1 MSNFKESKN
10 VTKNFEF
17 MDNQIKSN
25 QIKSN
30 QIKSNQIKSNQIKS
44 NQIKSNQIKSNQ
56 IKSNQI
62 KSNQIKSN
70 QIKSNQIKS
79 NQIKSNQIKS
89 NQIKSNQIKS
99 NQIKSNQIK
108 SNQIKSNQIKFKPK
122 TFLLATLCTA
132 AILWGCKGDEP
143 VTPKVEADF
152 TLTFGSKGAVTFKN
166 ASKNATSYAW
176 DFGDGSKSTEE
187 NPTHTYT
194 KDSTYTVKLTATNAG
209 GSAEK
214 TRTVTISLEGTSTQ
228 LVANFTFVVDEKTA
242 GKVTFTNTSEGA
254 TSYAWDFGDG
264 NTSKDENPAHTYAKN
279 DTYTVK
285 LTATNA
291 GGSDNTTK
299 EVTITNTGITSIDI
313 ADLTQ
318 LAIKENS
325 PKGTQIGEIV
335 ATVAN
340 TDETPVYS
348 IKSQTPADAIR
359 LNGNKIVVNDSS
371 VFDFETRTE
380 ITGEIQGTVAGVT
393 ATAAFTISITND
405 LGEAINIP
413 DANFKVKL
421 VNDPAINTN
430 GDQEISEAE
439 AQAFTGQFKF
449 EGSEAKDFTGIEY
462 FTNLTRFNI
471 ENANKVINN
480 IDVSNNTAL
489 TFLQLSRTG
498 LTAIDVSQNTL
509 LTFLSLILN
518 QLTEIDVSNNTALE
532 QLFLSDNKITAIDVS
547 NTTMLTRLWL
557 NNNSEL
563 TKVNLAN
570 GNNDKLTDLDL
581 TNTPKLTCVQV
592 DKLPIPSGWKFDS
605 GKEGVFQTEA
615 CQ

>member
-1 MSNFKESKN
+1 MNIQS
-10 VTKNFEF
+10 
-17 MDNQIKSN
+17 
-25 QIKSN
+25 
-30 QIKSNQIKSNQIKS
+30 
-44 NQIKSNQIKSNQ
+44 
-56 IKSNQI
+56 
-62 KSNQIKSN
+62 
-70 QIKSNQIKS
+70 
-79 NQIKSNQIKS
+79 
-89 NQIKSNQIKS
+89 
-99 NQIKSNQIK
+99 
-108 SNQIKSNQIKFKPK
+108 K

-132 AILWGCKGDEP
+132 AILFSCGGDDP

-318 LAIKENS
+318 LTIQENS
-325 PKGTQIGEIV
+325 AKGTQIGEV
-335 ATVAN
+335 TATVAN

-348 IKSQTPADAIR
+348 IKSQNPADAIA
-359 LNGNKIVVNDSS
+359 LEGNKIVVNDSS
-371 VFDFETRTE
+371 VFDHETNKE
-380 ITGEIQGTVAGVT
+380 VTGEIQGTVAGVT
-393 ATAAFTISITND
+393 AAAAFTISVTND

-413 DANFKVKL
+413 DAEFKARLLDNIVHPSL
-421 VNDPAINTN
+421 DAN
-430 GDQEISEAE
+430 GDGEISEAE
-439 AQAFTGQFKF
+439 AQAYGYINANSR
-449 EGSEAKDFTGIEY
+449 GIKDATGIEY
-462 FTNLTRFNI
+462 FTNITDLNLDSNDLT
-471 ENANKVINN
+471 E

-489 TFLQLSRTG
+489 TFLYLGGNDLTEIDVSNNKALTFLKISSNK
-498 LTAIDVSQNTL
+498 LTAIDVSQNTA
-509 LTFLSLILN
+509 LTNLELQVN
-518 QLTEIDVSNNTALE
+518 KLTAIDVSNNTVLTKLLLFNN
-532 QLFLSDNKITAIDVS
+532 QLTTLDVS
-547 NTTMLTRLWL
+547 QNTALT
-557 NNNSEL
+557 
-563 TKVNLAN
+563 NLSIS
-570 GNNDKLTDLDL
+570 GNKLMKIDLSKNTALITLRADQSPDL
-581 TNTPKLTCVQV
+581 TCIRVKDPMS
-592 DKLPIPSGWKFDS
+592 IPGGWRKDAKAS
-605 GKEGVFQTEA
+605 YRTD
-615 CQ
+615 CN

>member
-1 MSNFKESKN
+1 MN
-10 VTKNFEF
+10 
-17 MDNQIKSN
+17 
-25 QIKSN
+25 
-30 QIKSNQIKSNQIKS
+30 
-44 NQIKSNQIKSNQ
+44 
-56 IKSNQI
+56 
-62 KSNQIKSN
+62 
-70 QIKSNQIKS
+70 
-79 NQIKSNQIKS
+79 
-89 NQIKSNQIKS
+89 
-99 NQIKSNQIK
+99 
-108 SNQIKSNQIKFKPK
+108 FKPK

-132 AILWGCKGDEP
+132 AVLWGCKGDEP

-166 ASKNATSYAW
+166 ASKNATGYAW

-194 KDSTYTVKLTATNAG
+194 KDSTYTVKLIATNAG

-264 NTSKDENPAHTYAKN
+264 NTSTDENPAHTYAKN

-318 LAIKENS
+318 LTIQENS
-325 PKGTQIGEIV
+325 PKDTEIGEIT

-340 TDETPVYS
+340 TEETPVYS
-348 IKSQTPADAIR
+348 IRSQSPAGAIA
-359 LNGNKIVVNDSS
+359 LEGNKMVVNDSS

-380 ITGEIQGTVAGVT
+380 VTGEIQGTVAGVS

-405 LGEAINIP
+405 LGEPINIP
-413 DANFKVKL
+413 DAIFKARL
-421 VNDPAINTN
+421 LNDIYHPGLDANKD
-430 GDQEISEAE
+430 GEISEAE
-439 AQAFTGQFKF
+439 AQAYGNI
-449 EGSEAKDFTGIEY
+449 SANSIDIKDATGIEY
-462 FTNLTRFNI
+462 FTNITSLDLFGNKLTKIDVSYNTMLTDLNLFSNQLT
-471 ENANKVINN
+471 AL
-480 IDVSNNTAL
+480 DVSNNTEL
-489 TFLQLSRTG
+489 TILGVGLNN
-498 LTAIDVSQNTL
+498 LTAIDVSKNTV
-509 LTFLSLILN
+509 LTKLSLGNN
-518 QLTEIDVSNNTALE
+518 QLTALDVSKNTVLSKLLLFKNQLTAL
-532 QLFLSDNKITAIDVS
+532 DVS
-547 NTTMLTRLWL
+547 KNIVLTEL
-557 NNNSEL
+557 NLLDNAI
-563 TKVNLAN
+563 TKINLAN
-570 GNNDKLTDLDL
+570 GNNDALTDLDL

-592 DKLPIPSGWKFDS
+592 DQLPIPAAWTKYDAA
-605 GKEGVFQTEA
+605 KVTFQKEA
-615 CQ
+615 CSN

>member
-1 MSNFKESKN
+1 MSNFNESKSE
-10 VTKNFEF
+10 TKNFEF
-17 MDNQIKSN
+17 MDNQIKPLN
-25 QIKSN
+25 
-30 QIKSNQIKSNQIKS
+30 
-44 NQIKSNQIKSNQ
+44 
-56 IKSNQI
+56 
-62 KSNQIKSN
+62 
-70 QIKSNQIKS
+70 
-79 NQIKSNQIKS
+79 
-89 NQIKSNQIKS
+89 
-99 NQIKSNQIK
+99 
-108 SNQIKSNQIKFKPK
+108 FKPK

-132 AILWGCKGDEP
+132 AVLWGCKGDEP

-318 LAIKENS
+318 LTIQENS
-325 PKGTQIGEIV
+325 AKGTQIGEIV

-340 TDETPVYS
+340 TEETPVYS
-348 IKSQTPADAIR
+348 ITSQNPAGAIA
-359 LNGNKIVVNDSS
+359 LEGNKMVIADSS
-371 VFDFETRTE
+371 VFDHETNKE
-380 ITGEIQGTVAGVT
+380 VTGEIQGTVAGVS

-405 LGEAINIP
+405 LKELINFP
-413 DANFKVKL
+413 DSKFKGQLFNANHPGL
-421 VNDPAINTN
+421 DDN
-430 GDQEISEAE
+430 GDGEISEEE
-439 AQAFTGQFKF
+439 ARVYEKIDVTGI
-449 EGSEAKDFTGIEY
+449 DDLTGIEY
-462 FTNLTRFNI
+462 FTNLTRI
-471 ENANKVINN
+471 YIVTSANLTD

-489 TFLQLSRTG
+489 TSLSLEFNRS
-498 LTAIDVSQNTL
+498 LTAIDVSKNTL
-509 LTFLSLILN
+509 LTR
-518 QLTEIDVSNNTALE
+518 LT
-532 QLFLSDNKITAIDVS
+532 
-547 NTTMLTRLWL
+547 LTNLKG
-557 NNNSEL
+557 L

-570 GNNDKLTDLDL
+570 GNNDAITDLNL
-581 TNTPKLTCVQV
+581 QNNPNLTCVQV
-592 DKLPIPSGWKFDS
+592 DKLPIPSAWTKYDDI
-605 GKEGVFQTEA
+605 KIFQTEA
-615 CQ
+615 CP

>member
-1 MSNFKESKN
+1 MNFN
-10 VTKNFEF
+10 
-17 MDNQIKSN
+17 
-25 QIKSN
+25 
-30 QIKSNQIKSNQIKS
+30 
-44 NQIKSNQIKSNQ
+44 
-56 IKSNQI
+56 
-62 KSNQIKSN
+62 
-70 QIKSNQIKS
+70 
-79 NQIKSNQIKS
+79 
-89 NQIKSNQIKS
+89 
-99 NQIKSNQIK
+99 
-108 SNQIKSNQIKFKPK
+108 PK

-132 AILWGCKGDEP
+132 AILWGCKKDNEQ

-176 DFGDGSKSTEE
+176 DFGDGSKSTDE

-264 NTSKDENPAHTYAKN
+264 NTSTDENPAHTYAKN

-325 PKGTQIGEIV
+325 PKDTQIGEIK

-413 DANFKVKL
+413 DANFKAVL
-421 VNDPAINTN
+421 LSNSSHPGLDAN
-430 GDQEISEAE
+430 GDGEISEAE
-439 AQAFTGQFKF
+439 ARDYTSGI
-449 EGSEAKDFTGIEY
+449 GSNGGGIKDATGIEY
-462 FTNLTRFNI
+462 FSRITDLDLQFNGLTDIDVSNNI
-471 ENANKVINN
+471 ALTYLDLSGNRLTS

-489 TFLQLSRTG
+489 TELYLSSS
-498 LTAIDVSQNTL
+498 D
-509 LTFLSLILN
+509 
-518 QLTEIDVSNNTALE
+518 LTEIDVSNNTALTE
-532 QLFLSDNKITAIDVS
+532 LYLSYNDLTEIDISNNTALTYLGLRGNDLTKIDVSNNMALTQLFLNRNNLTAIDVS
-547 NTTMLTRLWL
+547 RNKMLTTFWL
-557 NNNSEL
+557 NSNNDL
-563 TKVNLAN
+563 TKINLAN
-570 GNNDKLTDLDL
+570 GNNDAITDLDL
-581 TNTPKLTCVQV
+581 TNTPNLTCVQV
-592 DKLPIPSGWKFDS
+592 DKLPIPTAWTKYDAT
-605 GKEGVFQTEA
+605 KVTFQTEA
-615 CQ
+615 CD

>member
-1 MSNFKESKN
+1 MSNFNESKSE
-10 VTKNFEF
+10 TKNFEF

-56 IKSNQI
+56 IKPLN
-62 KSNQIKSN
+62 
-70 QIKSNQIKS
+70 
-79 NQIKSNQIKS
+79 
-89 NQIKSNQIKS
+89 
-99 NQIKSNQIK
+99 
-108 SNQIKSNQIKFKPK
+108 FKPK

-132 AILWGCKGDEP
+132 AVLWGCKGDEP

-228 LVANFTFVVDEKTA
+228 LVANFTFAVDEKTA

-264 NTSKDENPAHTYAKN
+264 NTSTDENPAHTYAKN

-318 LAIKENS
+318 LTIQENS
-325 PKGTQIGEIV
+325 PKDTEIGEIT

-348 IKSQTPADAIR
+348 IKSQNPADAVG
-359 LNGNKIVVNDSS
+359 LEGNKIVVNDSS
-371 VFDFETRTE
+371 VFDHETNKE
-380 ITGEIQGTVAGVT
+380 VTGEIQGTVAGVST
-393 ATAAFTISITND
+393 TAAFTISITND
-405 LGEAINIP
+405 LSELIEFQ
-413 DANFKVKL
+413 DKEFKKEL
-421 VNDPAINTN
+421 LNNEDSIDTD
-430 GDQEISEAE
+430 GDKEISESE
-439 AQAFTGQFKF
+439 ARNFTGYIFTDASK
-449 EGSEAKDFTGIEY
+449 AINFTGIEY
-462 FTNLTRFNI
+462 FTNLTRLTLKLPTNDIKNI
-471 ENANKVINN
+471 DVTNN
-480 IDVSNNTAL
+480 TALTLLTISSAGLKEIDVSNNTAL
-489 TFLQLSRTG
+489 TVLILWGNQLS
-498 LTAIDVSQNTL
+498 
-509 LTFLSLILN
+509 
-518 QLTEIDVSNNTALE
+518 EIDVSNNTVLTS
-532 QLFLSDNKITAIDVS
+532 LDLSF
-547 NTTMLTRLWL
+547 
-557 NNNSEL
+557 NNDL

-570 GNNDKLTDLDL
+570 GNNNAIANLDL
-581 TNTPKLTCVQV
+581 TNNPKLTCVQV
-592 DKLPIPSGWKFDS
+592 DDPTNIPSAWNGKYDS
-605 GKEGVFQTEA
+605 NKVTFQKEA
-615 CQ
+615 CSN

>member
-1 MSNFKESKN
+1 MNIQS
-10 VTKNFEF
+10 
-17 MDNQIKSN
+17 
-25 QIKSN
+25 
-30 QIKSNQIKSNQIKS
+30 
-44 NQIKSNQIKSNQ
+44 
-56 IKSNQI
+56 
-62 KSNQIKSN
+62 
-70 QIKSNQIKS
+70 
-79 NQIKSNQIKS
+79 
-89 NQIKSNQIKS
+89 
-99 NQIKSNQIK
+99 
-108 SNQIKSNQIKFKPK
+108 K

-132 AILWGCKGDEP
+132 AILWGCKKDDEP
-143 VTPKVEADF
+143 ILKVEADF

-166 ASKNATSYAW
+166 ASKNATGYAW

-209 GSAEK
+209 GSSEK

-228 LVANFTFVVDEKTA
+228 LKANFTFAVDEKTA

-264 NTSKDENPAHTYAKN
+264 NTSTDENPAHTYAKN

-318 LAIKENS
+318 LTIQENS
-325 PKGTQIGEIV
+325 PKGTQIGEIT

-348 IKSQTPADAIR
+348 IKSQNPADAIA
-359 LNGNKIVVNDSS
+359 LEGNKMVVNDSS
-371 VFDFETRTE
+371 VFDHETNKE

-413 DANFKVKL
+413 DAKFKVKL

-439 AQAFTGQFKF
+439 AQDFTGSIESTGGDYKNVI
-449 EGSEAKDFTGIEY
+449 GIEY
-462 FTNLTRFNI
+462 FKNLTKFDNI
-471 ENANKVINN
+471 IDGLTSIN
-480 IDVSNNTAL
+480 VSQNTAL
-489 TFLQLSRTG
+489 TSL
-498 LTAIDVSQNTL
+498 NL
-509 LTFLSLILN
+509 LAN
-518 QLTEIDVSNNTALE
+518 ELTEIDVSKNTMLT
-532 QLFLSDNKITAIDVS
+532 FLRLSSNKFSEIDVS
-547 NTTMLTRLWL
+547 KNTMLTDLRLE
-557 NNNSEL
+557 NNTL

-570 GNNDKLTDLDL
+570 GNNDKLTNLDL
-581 TNTPKLTCVQV
+581 RDNPNLTCVQV
-592 DKLPIPSGWKFDS
+592 DKIPSPIPNGWKFDS
-605 GKEGVFQTEA
+605 GKESVLQTGS
-615 CQ
+615 CN

>member
-1 MSNFKESKN
+1 MNIQS
-10 VTKNFEF
+10 
-17 MDNQIKSN
+17 
-25 QIKSN
+25 
-30 QIKSNQIKSNQIKS
+30 
-44 NQIKSNQIKSNQ
+44 
-56 IKSNQI
+56 
-62 KSNQIKSN
+62 
-70 QIKSNQIKS
+70 
-79 NQIKSNQIKS
+79 
-89 NQIKSNQIKS
+89 
-99 NQIKSNQIK
+99 
-108 SNQIKSNQIKFKPK
+108 K

-132 AILWGCKGDEP
+132 AILFSCGGDDP

-166 ASKNATSYAW
+166 ASKNATGYAW

-209 GSAEK
+209 GSSEK

-318 LAIKENS
+318 LTIQENS
-325 PKGTQIGEIV
+325 AKGTQIGEIT

-340 TDETPVYS
+340 TEETPVYS
-348 IKSQTPADAIR
+348 ITSQTPAGAIA
-359 LNGNKIVVNDSS
+359 LEGNKMVVNDSS

-380 ITGEIQGTVAGVT
+380 VTGEIQGTVAGVST
-393 ATAAFTISITND
+393 TAAFTLSITND

-413 DANFKVKL
+413 DGKFKRQLFNANHPGLDANK
-421 VNDPAINTN
+421 D
-430 GDQEISEAE
+430 GEISELE
-439 AQAFTGQFKF
+439 AR
-449 EGSEAKDFTGIEY
+449 DFTGTIDVSSIDNTTGMEY
-462 FTNLTRFNI
+462 FTNATGISVVTSEITDTGIDVSQNTALTRLTVEGVKLPNPNLSL
-471 ENANKVINN
+471 E
-480 IDVSNNTAL
+480 IDLSNNTAL
-489 TFLQLSRTG
+489 TYLSLKAISITE
-498 LTAIDVSQNTL
+498 IDVSQNTALTL
-509 LTFLSLILN
+509 LKLN
-518 QLTEIDVSNNTALE
+518 FNRLTTLDVSQNTALTLLDL
-532 QLFLSDNKITAIDVS
+532 Q
-547 NTTMLTRLWL
+547 
-557 NNNSEL
+557 NSAKL

-570 GNNDKLTDLDL
+570 GNNDKLKDLDL
-581 TNTPKLTCVQV
+581 TNNPDLACVQV
-592 DKLPIPSGWKFDS
+592 DSPLPSPLPSGWKFNS

>member
-1 MSNFKESKN
+1 MKN
-10 VTKNFEF
+10 INKTKSETKNFKL
-17 MDNQIKSN
+17 MD
-25 QIKSN
+25 
-30 QIKSNQIKSNQIKS
+30 
-44 NQIKSNQIKSNQ
+44 
-56 IKSNQI
+56 
-62 KSNQIKSN
+62 
-70 QIKSNQIKS
+70 
-79 NQIKSNQIKS
+79 
-89 NQIKSNQIKS
+89 
-99 NQIKSNQIK
+99 
-108 SNQIKSNQIKFKPK
+108 NQIKFKPMNFNPK
-122 TFLLATLCTA
+122 TFLFATLCTA

-176 DFGDGSKSTEE
+176 DFGDGSKSTDE

-291 GGSDNTTK
+291 GGSDNTMK

-318 LAIKENS
+318 LTIQENS
-325 PKGTQIGEIV
+325 AKGTVIGEIT

-348 IKSQTPADAIR
+348 IKSQNPAGAIA
-359 LNGNKIVVNDSS
+359 LEGNKMVVNDPS
-371 VFDFETRTE
+371 VFDHETNKE
-380 ITGEIQGTVAGVT
+380 VTGEIQGTVAGVT

-413 DANFKVKL
+413 DANFKAVL
-421 VNDPAINTN
+421 LSNSSHPGLDAN
-430 GDQEISEAE
+430 GDGEISELE
-439 AQAFTGQFKF
+439 ANAFTGLINANSI
-449 EGSEAKDFTGIEY
+449 GIKDATGIEY
-462 FTNLTRFNI
+462 FTNIITLILGTNDLTVIDVSNNTALI
-471 ENANKVINN
+471 KLSLSYNNKLTA

-489 TFLQLSRTG
+489 TELSLSGTR
-498 LTAIDVSQNTL
+498 LTA
-509 LTFLSLILN
+509 
-518 QLTEIDVSNNTALE
+518 IDVSNNTALTKLYLGDN
-532 QLFLSDNKITAIDVS
+532 QLSEIDVS
-547 NTTMLTRLWL
+547 NNTMLTDLRLFG
-557 NNNSEL
+557 NDDL
-563 TKVNLAN
+563 TKINLAN
-570 GNNDKLTDLDL
+570 GNNDKLTDLNL
-581 TNTPKLTCVQV
+581 TNTLNLTCVQV

-615 CQ
+615 CP